1 MFGGRQGGGLQR
13 EGDYAAC
20 SSARYKNVRLKMS
33 PQRNEYRAKER
44 TFYEEE
50 ATNKL
55 QIAIAR
61 IYEYVR

>member
-13 EGDYAAC
+13 EGDYTAC

-33 PQRNEYRAKER
+33 PQRNGYRAKER

-50 ATNKL
+50 ATTMLEIVVAKMNE
-55 QIAIAR
+55 
-61 IYEYVR
+61 YEC